1 MSTAVIRET
10 LRLNPPA
17 SFRTVSP
24 HEDAVIGGG
33 KYFVEKDI
41 SIVINTW
48 KMQRDPKIWGE
59 DVGVMPF
66 FSLTFPRLT
75 RIRLL
80 SSNQRG
86 C

>member
-1 MSTAVIRET
+1 MYEAVIRET

-59 DVGVMPF
+59 DVGVML
-66 FSLTFPRLT
+66 SLILSLPGLT
-75 RIRLL
+75 CLRPL
-80 SSNQRG
+80 SSNQKG